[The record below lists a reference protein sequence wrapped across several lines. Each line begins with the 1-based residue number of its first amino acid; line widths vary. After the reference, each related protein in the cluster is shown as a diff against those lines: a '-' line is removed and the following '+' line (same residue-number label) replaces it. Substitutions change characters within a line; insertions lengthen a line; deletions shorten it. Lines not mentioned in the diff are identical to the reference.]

1 MADMKQRAMARATVV
16 RPQVIALVTTR
27 AAHGLDE
34 DMAPLV
40 AAFAAA
46 GARTAVVDW
55 DDAAVD
61 WAAFDSVLLR
71 SSWDYAER
79 RDEFLAWAERVAACT
94 QLLNPLPVVRWSTD
108 KHYLAQLA
116 AQGVPTVPG
125 EFVEPGLDAAAAV
138 TAFLARHESREVVVK
153 PAVGAG
159 SRDAQRHAAAAL
171 APIIAHVARLLA
183 QGRSVLVQPYLA
195 SVDEVGETALVYIEG
210 QYDHAF
216 RKGPLLRSGAG
227 ATGGLFAPEEI
238 TARVPGADELDAG
251 ARAVAAIPGGAPL
264 YARVD
269 LIRDAAGAPRLLEL
283 ELAEPSLYFNYAPGS
298 AQRFVTAVLARGAR

>member
-1 MADMKQRAMARATVV
+1 V
-16 RPQVIALVTTR
+16 RPQTIALVTTR

-34 DMAPLV
+34 DMAPLA

-46 GARTAVVDW
+46 GARSVVVDW
-55 DDAAVD
+55 DDPQVD

-79 RDEFLAWAERVAACT
+79 RTEFLAWAERVAART
-94 QLLNPLPVVRWSTD
+94 RLLNPLPVVRWSTD
-108 KHYLAQLA
+108 KHYLAELA
-116 AQGVPTVPG
+116 AQGVPTVPS
-125 EFVEPGLDAAAAV
+125 EFVEPGRDAAEAVAA
-138 TAFLARHESREVVVK
+138 FCARHATREVVVK

-159 SRDAQRHAAAAL
+159 SRDAQRHAVAARA
-171 APIIAHVARLLA
+171 AIVAHVARLLA

-195 SVDEVGETALVYIEG
+195 TVDHAGETALVYFEG
-210 QYDHAF
+210 AYSHAV
-216 RKGPLLRSGAG
+216 RKGPLLRAG
-227 ATGGLFAPEEI
+227 AAATAQLFAPEEI
-238 TARVPGADELDAG
+238 TVREPGADELDAG

-283 ELAEPSLYFNYAPGS
+283 ELAEPSLFFDYAPGS
-298 AQRFVTAVLARGAR
+298 AQRFAAAVLARGA